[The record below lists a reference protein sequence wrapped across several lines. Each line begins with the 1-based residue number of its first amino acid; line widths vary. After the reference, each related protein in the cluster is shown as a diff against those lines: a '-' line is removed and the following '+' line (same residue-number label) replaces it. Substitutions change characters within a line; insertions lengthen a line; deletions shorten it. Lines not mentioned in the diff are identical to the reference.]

1 MKATTL
7 PVRGPTAPNA
17 ESARQ
22 LQRWRSHQ
30 TAATAIGDAP
40 AQVLSAY
47 RDVTAAQQDQQR
59 AVELAVLIIPTGYL

>member
-1 MKATTL
+1 VL
-7 PVRGPTAPNA
+7 DSY
-17 ESARQ
+17 SAGVLIRQ
-22 LQRWRSHQ
+22 LQLQ
-30 TAATAIGDAP
+30 LGDAP